1 MVQQARVVC
10 IHEAGHAVVS
20 VLLGVPVM
28 AVATLGV
35 ASGGTRHEGSSF
47 EGCNPDVRIKVALA
61 GGLAEEAILGGRS
74 EGGTEHDDKVIAYL
88 LAKAEPDKER
98 REALKDRLT
107 AEVRLTLKDPDI
119 LTTLRA
125 VAQYLE
131 RLGYLT
137 GVHLERIVRDRG
149 KSHILPDP

>member
-1 MVQQARVVC
+1 
-10 IHEAGHAVVS
+10 
-20 VLLGVPVM
+20 
-28 AVATLGV
+28 
-35 ASGGTRHEGSSF
+35 
-47 EGCNPDVRIKVALA
+47 
-61 GGLAEEAILGGRS
+61 LAEEAILGGRS

>member
-1 MVQQARVVC
+1 
-10 IHEAGHAVVS
+10 
-20 VLLGVPVM
+20 
-28 AVATLGV
+28 
-35 ASGGTRHEGSSF
+35 
-47 EGCNPDVRIKVALA
+47 
-61 GGLAEEAILGGRS
+61 LAEEAILGGRS

-98 REALKDRLT
+98 REALK
-107 AEVRLTLKDPDI
+107 VRLTLKDPDI
-119 LTTLRA
+119 LTTLRD